1 MPVKSDTHFAFVD
14 VLYVSPTH
22 SLAASQSTNE
32 GPCPGLVSITIL
44 LKDRAPLFDFPLE
57 EGNRDLISPKFSPC
71 VGHVK

>member
-14 VLYVSPTH
+14 ILYVPPPH

-44 LKDRAPLFDFPLE
+44 LKDRAPLFHFPFE
-57 EGNRDLISPKFSPC
+57 EGGGGRDLISPKFSPC
-71 VGHVK
+71 V